1 MSTFVLFLKVTH
13 YKVKIKDENVKKV
26 KVKVH
31 GKNCNSLQVKVL
43 TKVTKYCNEVIV
55 LRYNPALHTDLHIKA
70 YILTYTHTY
79 LHTYIMGATAV
90 RVVRVRT
97 LPKFEPLALD
107 PTKNSTIYT

>member
-55 LRYNPALHTDLHIKA
+55 LRYNPALVTDRIWLYKVSFES
-70 YILTYTHTY
+70 
-79 LHTYIMGATAV
+79 MMN
-90 RVVRVRT
+90 
-97 LPKFEPLALD
+97 PKLR
-107 PTKNSTIYT
+107 I